1 MKSEPTSTEK
11 REILINLGKKLSM
24 QLVALKAKYIS
35 IDSVPAEVLVSE
47 RAIIKENLILKYQ
60 ETDKPVPS
68 DEILNKI
75 VLSAVNKFYQDKVL
89 LEQDYVFED
98 EFNEQGSYKVK
109 EVLNNQK
116 LKLNLDSLSIEEFA
130 IFKPNE

>member
-1 MKSEPTSTEK
+1 
-11 REILINLGKKLSM
+11 M